1 MPGLVFFGTPDF
13 AVPSLQ
19 KLLETRADVR
29 LVITQPD
36 RASGRGRK
44 INQSPVKMLALK
56 EGLSVYQPETLRS
69 TEAIEKVRAYGAEIA
84 VVVAFGQLLSQTLLD
99 LFPLGALNIHG
110 SLLPRLRGAAP
121 IQRSILTGENPT
133 GISIMLLDSG
143 LDTGPVLLQEQS
155 LIGPEDAFGAV
166 YKNLSQMGAK
176 LLLRALADWPA
187 GRICPLAQ
195 DSGRATYAPPIRK
208 EELRINW
215 NSPAK
220 DIINQIRAF
229 DPAPGAWFS
238 LGGKR
243 VKCFRAASVSWAA
256 AARSGGEVI
265 GMAESGLIVTGGCG
279 GSLCLGELQMEGMR
293 RMSAGEFTRGRP
305 IPQGSFLE

>member
-1 MPGLVFFGTPDF
+1 
-13 AVPSLQ
+13 
-19 KLLETRADVR
+19 
-29 LVITQPD
+29 
-36 RASGRGRK
+36 
-44 INQSPVKMLALK
+44 MLAIA
-56 EGLSVYQPETLRS
+56 EGLPVYQPETVRGA
-69 TEAIEKVRAYGAEIA
+69 EVVEKVRSYGAELA
-84 VVVAFGQLLSQTLLD
+84 VVVAFGQILSQPLLD

-121 IQRSILTGENPT
+121 IQRSILAGENST

-143 LDTGPVLLQEQS
+143 LDTGPVLLQEKS
-155 LIGPEDAFGAV
+155 PIGPQDAFGTV
-166 YKNLSQMGAK
+166 YKNLSQKGAE
-176 LLLRALADWPA
+176 LLLRVLRDWPA
-187 GRICPLAQ
+187 GRLCPLAQ

-215 NSPAK
+215 NSAAK

-243 VKCFRAASVSWAA
+243 VKSFRAASVSWGATT
-256 AARSGGEVI
+256 ARGGEVI
-265 GMAESGLIVTGGCG
+265 GMADSGLIVTGGCG
-279 GSLCLGELQMEGMR
+279 NPLCLGELQMEGMR